1 MNIDVYKGP
10 YIVAEKLNSMLKDKN
25 SRVLDVGAGTGFVG
39 ESLKKYDFKNIDGL
53 EPSKGMAS
61 VATSKKVYKN
71 IYLEG
76 IYPDRK
82 TSLMENSYDAIVLA
96 GAFGEGHIKCD
107 ALVELARLAKPNGYV
122 ILIMR
127 EEYLSYV
134 SEYVNRLEPKMKQ
147 LEMNNVWK
155 LVNRTVV
162 ENYSFKKNGILF
174 VFEKL

>member
-1 MNIDVYKGP
+1 M
-10 YIVAEKLNSMLKDKN
+10 
-25 SRVLDVGAGTGFVG
+25 VG
-39 ESLKKYDFKNIDGL
+39 ECLTKYDFRNIDAL

-61 VATSKKVYKN
+61 VARSKSIYKN

-76 IYPDRK
+76 IYPDRQ
-82 TSLMENSYDAIVLA
+82 TSLLENTYDLIVLA

-107 ALVELARLAKPNGYV
+107 ALLELIRLAKPNGFI

-134 SEYVNRLEPKMKQ
+134 TEYVNRLEPKMEQ
-147 LEMNNVWK
+147 LEVENVWK
-155 LVNRTVV
+155 KVSKSVV
-162 ENYSFKKNGILF
+162 ENYSFKKNGLVY